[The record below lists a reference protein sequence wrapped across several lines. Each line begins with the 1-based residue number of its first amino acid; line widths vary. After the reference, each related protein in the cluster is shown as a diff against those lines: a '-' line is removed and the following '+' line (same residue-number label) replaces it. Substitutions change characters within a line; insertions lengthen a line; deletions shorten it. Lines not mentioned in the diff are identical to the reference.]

1 MATIEICV
9 DSLASSLEADAGK
22 ADRLE
27 LCSGLS
33 TGGLTPSIGLL
44 RAVRAR
50 VRATIHV
57 MIRPRSGDFLYS
69 AEEVAIMRD
78 DIAVAR
84 QWGAQGVVFGLLSE
98 AGLIDEEGTR
108 DLVRWASPM
117 QVTFHRAFDL
127 VPDGLAALEVLVRS
141 GVHRVLTSGGA
152 PTALEGRNQLAVLV
166 REANGRIAV
175 MPGGGVRPENIL
187 ELARSTGARE
197 FHAALRRPVPSPIQ
211 RYAPAVHV
219 SGSSQDEY
227 IRHVVHAS
235 DVQALKNAAD
245 AHGAQLLAP
254 LVAH

>member
-9 DSLASSLEADAGK
+9 DSLASTLEADAGG

-50 VRATIHV
+50 VRASIHV
-57 MIRPRSGDFLYS
+57 MIRPRSGDFLY
-69 AEEVAIMRD
+69 
-78 DIAVAR
+78 
-84 QWGAQGVVFGLLSE
+84 
-98 AGLIDEEGTR
+98 
-108 DLVRWASPM
+108 
-117 QVTFHRAFDL
+117 
-127 VPDGLAALEVLVRS
+127 
-141 GVHRVLTSGGA
+141 HRVLTSGGA
-152 PTALEGRNQLAVLV
+152 PTALEGRNHLAVLV
-166 REANGRIAV
+166 REANRRIAV

-187 ELARSTGARE
+187 EIARSTGARE

-211 RYAPAVHV
+211 RRAPAVHV